1 MKKDLVSIKD
11 LSTQDINDLL
21 LLATELKTKGMQ
33 LGCPLIGKSL
43 ALIFEKPSMRTR
55 VSFEVAMYQ
64 LGGQAIYLGPEEAG
78 LGKREAAK
86 DFAKVL
92 SRYVDGVVIR
102 TFAHN
107 TVVELAKNATI
118 PVING
123 LSDFSHPC
131 QALGDILTIKEKFG
145 VIKGIK
151 LAWVG
156 DGNNVLHSL
165 LYACAKM
172 GMQLSIATPEGYE
185 PDKNVLSEAEKM
197 AKESG
202 ATISLSKDPVEA
214 VKGADVI
221 YTDVWTSMGQEKEY
235 NKRLKDFKG
244 FQINDKLLSK
254 AKPGTRVMHCLP
266 AHRGEEITDE
276 VMDGDKA
283 IVYDQAE
290 NRLHIQKAI
299 LVKLLS
305 SVQRIADSG

>member
-11 LSTQDINDLL
+11 LSAQDINELL
-21 LLATELKTKGMQ
+21 NFAENLKAKGAQ

-55 VSFEVAMYQ
+55 VSFEVAIYQ
-64 LGGQAIYLGPEEAG
+64 LGGQAIYLGPEEVG

-92 SRYVDGVVIR
+92 SRYVDGVVVR

-145 VIKGIK
+145 KVEG
-151 LAWVG
+151 LNFAWVG

-165 LYACAKM
+165 LYACAKL
-172 GMQLSIATPEGYE
+172 GINVSVATPVGYE
-185 PDKNVLSEAEKM
+185 PDKNVVKDSKEIAEETS
-197 AKESG
+197 AK
-202 ATISLSKDPVEA
+202 ISLSNDPAAA
-214 VKGADVI
+214 VKDADIV
-221 YTDVWTSMGQEKEY
+221 YTDVWTSMGQEAEY
-235 NKRLKDFKG
+235 KKRLKDFKG

-254 AKPGTRVMHCLP
+254 AKPGVKVMHCLP
-266 AHRGEEITDE
+266 AHRGEEITDA

-290 NRLHIQKAI
+290 NRLHIQKAV
-299 LVKLLS
+299 LVKLL
-305 SVQRIADSG
+305 G

>member
-11 LSTQDINDLL
+11 LSAQDINELL
-21 LLATELKTKGMQ
+21 NFAENLKAKGAQ
-33 LGCPLIGKSL
+33 LGGPLIGKSL

-55 VSFEVAMYQ
+55 VSFEVAIYQ
-64 LGGQAIYLGPEEAG
+64 LGGQAIYLGPEEVG

-92 SRYVDGVVIR
+92 SRYVDGVVVR

-145 VIKGIK
+145 KVEG
-151 LAWVG
+151 LNFAWVG

-165 LYACAKM
+165 LYACAKL
-172 GMQLSIATPEGYE
+172 GINVSVATPVGYE
-185 PDKNVLSEAEKM
+185 PDKNVVKDSKEIAEETS
-197 AKESG
+197 AK
-202 ATISLSKDPVEA
+202 ISLSNDPAAA
-214 VKGADVI
+214 VKDADIV
-221 YTDVWTSMGQEKEY
+221 YTDVWTSMGQEAEY
-235 NKRLKDFKG
+235 KKRLKDFKG

-254 AKPGTRVMHCLP
+254 AKPGVKVMHCLP
-266 AHRGEEITDE
+266 AHRGEEITDA

-290 NRLHIQKAI
+290 NRLHIQKAV
-299 LVKLLS
+299 LVKLL
-305 SVQRIADSG
+305 G